1 MNDIQTNRTKAGNG
15 MGMGSRTAIG
25 LCHSFLLASGLTLVT
40 AFSLA
45 GCGTDTPEAS
55 LPAESP
61 VAAGLSLRLAF
72 PDALTVDVTRAAPAN
87 PTKNGI
93 ELKDIRVL
101 QFLGT
106 GASVTGV
113 KNQLYRDA
121 GTADSWYEDKGNGLI
136 EVKTGPTDFNNEDSD
151 FYIIAN
157 SGNALASTD
166 PGALETAGIGFSDI
180 TTEPGILVYGP
191 KTYTQ
196 TTGSTKPVEF
206 LAKLC
211 RAYAY
216 VTVNYTPAKGVTV
229 TSAAIENVPDKI
241 YPIPDAAR
249 TATTYLATAPA
260 IDLSATPS
268 NSFSFYLP
276 ENLKGSGTAT
286 AEPDKN
292 LPAKGPGGSLA
303 GCTCVVLK
311 GTCNYYPDTA
321 GSEPVDVEYRFYLGS
336 DMIRNY
342 DVERGGHYTLTV
354 KLKGANSS
362 DARVSVTNGNVFAF
376 DDPDNVDNGMDF
388 N

>member
-15 MGMGSRTAIG
+15 MNMGSRTATG
-25 LCHSFLLASGLTLVT
+25 LCHNLLLASGFTLVT
-40 AFSLA
+40 ALTLA
-45 GCGTDTPEAS
+45 GCGADGPEAS

-61 VAAGLSLRLAF
+61 VALGLSLRLVF

-93 ELKDIRVL
+93 ELTDIRVL
-101 QFLGT
+101 QFPGT
-106 GASVTGV
+106 GAAVTDV
-113 KNQLYRDA
+113 KNQQYRSG
-121 GTADSWYEDKGNGLI
+121 GTADPWYEEKNSLI
-136 EVKTGPTDFNNEDSD
+136 EVKTGSTDFNNEDSN

-157 SGNALASTD
+157 SGDALTSTD
-166 PGALETAGIGFSDI
+166 SGALKTTGIGFSDI

-191 KTYTQ
+191 KPYTK

-216 VTVNYTPAKGVTV
+216 VTVNYTPAKGITI

-241 YPIPDAAR
+241 YPIPDAAHQ
-249 TATTYLATAPA
+249 ATTYLAATPT
-260 IDLSATPS
+260 IDLSVTPS
-268 NSFSFYLP
+268 GSFSFYLP

-286 AEPDKN
+286 TEPDKN
-292 LPAKGPGGSLA
+292 RPAKGPGGSLG
-303 GCTCVVLK
+303 GCTCVVLR
-311 GTCNYYPDTA
+311 GTYNYYPDTA
-321 GSEPVDVEYRFYLGS
+321 GSEPIDVEYRFYLGS

-342 DVERGGHYTLTV
+342 DVERGRHYTLTV
-354 KLKGANSS
+354 NLQGANSS

-376 DDPDNVDNGMDF
+376 DDPDNVNNGMDF

>member
-1 MNDIQTNRTKAGNG
+1 MNDIQTNRTKAGSG
-15 MGMGSRTAIG
+15 MKMNLRTAIG
-25 LCHSFLLASGLTLVT
+25 LCHSFLLASGLTLAT
-40 AFSLA
+40 AFVLT
-45 GCGTDTPEAS
+45 GCGTDEPEAN

-61 VAAGLSLRLAF
+61 VAIGLSLRLFF
-72 PDALTVDVTRAAPAN
+72 PDALTVDVTRAAPVN

-93 ELKDIRVL
+93 ELTDIRVL
-101 QFLGT
+101 QFPGA
-106 GASVTGV
+106 GASVTDV
-113 KNQLYRDA
+113 KNQQYQSG
-121 GTADSWYEDKGNGLI
+121 GTADPWYEEKNSLI
-136 EVKTGPTDFNNEDSD
+136 EVKTGSTDFNNEDSN

-157 SGNALASTD
+157 SGDALTSTD
-166 PGALETAGIGFSDI
+166 GGVLETTGIDFSDI

-191 KTYTQ
+191 KPYTK

-216 VTVNYTPAKGVTV
+216 VTVNYTPEKGITI

-241 YPIPDAAR
+241 YPIPDATHPA
-249 TATTYLATAPA
+249 TAYLAATPT
-260 IDLSATPS
+260 IDLSTAAS

-286 AEPDKN
+286 TEPDKN
-292 LPAKGPGGSLA
+292 RPGKGPAGSLG

-311 GTCNYYPDTA
+311 GTYNYYPDTA
-321 GSEPVDVEYRFYLGS
+321 GSEPIDVEYRFYLGS

-342 DVERGGHYTLTV
+342 DVERGKHYTLTV
-354 KLKGANSS
+354 NLKGANSS
-362 DARVSVTNGNVFAF
+362 DARVSVTNSNVFAF
-376 DDPDNVDNGMDF
+376 DDPDNVNNGMDF